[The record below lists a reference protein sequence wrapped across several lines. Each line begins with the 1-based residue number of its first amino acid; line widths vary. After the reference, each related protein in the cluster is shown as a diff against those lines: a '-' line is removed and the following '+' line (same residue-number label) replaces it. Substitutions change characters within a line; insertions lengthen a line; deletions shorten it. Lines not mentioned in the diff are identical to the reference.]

1 MRYLDPTPTHA
12 DEAGYVIE
20 DGIVVDIDS
29 RPTARK
35 AYDEWT
41 RYWQPSQEDRM
52 AEEAAWA
59 AKSGPC
65 VIIRPATAERKAS

>member
-1 MRYLDPTPTHA
+1 MRYLDITPTHT
-12 DEAGYVIE
+12 DEAGYTIEEGVVI
-20 DGIVVDIDS
+20 DSDS

-41 RYWQPSQEDRM
+41 RHWQPSQEDRK
-52 AEEAAWA
+52 AEEATWA